1 MFNFKS
7 TKLNI
12 LYLYIVMILNTTQH
26 NSEHK
31 QIIADLIGNPFSLVQ
46 KLKMKGVG
54 SKRMIIDEVSPNMKS
69 MMNKVS
75 DINYANIELRPNGI
89 LVMINQ
95 GLKNFTWI
103 IPYYQLVIYKVNG
116 SSLHA
121 QGRFIH
127 FRNSKT
133 FRENK
138 NFFDKLLDLK
148 VKYDM
153 QFAMHQ
159 TI

>member
-1 MFNFKS
+1 
-7 TKLNI
+7 
-12 LYLYIVMILNTTQH
+12 MILNTTH
-26 NSEHK
+26 HHPEHK
-31 QIIADLIGNPFSLVQ
+31 QIIADLIGSPFSLVQ
-46 KLKMKGVG
+46 KLKMHGVG
-54 SKRMIIDEVSPNMKS
+54 SKRMIVDEVSPNMQS

-75 DINYANIELRPNGI
+75 DINYANIELRPKGI

-116 SSLHA
+116 SSIHA

-127 FRNSKT
+127 FRNNKT
-133 FRENK
+133 FKENK
-138 NFFDKLLDLK
+138 KFFDKLMDEK

-153 QFAMHQ
+153 QFAMPES
-159 TI
+159 I